1 MVRRLRK
8 LSGAH
13 KPSNGLILA
22 NGGVLTTESAIS
34 LSTHGRRGNDRYPTR
49 DNYELLPA
57 SQLPP
62 SIGMHAEG
70 QAIVETYTVEF
81 DRENRPRLGHIVCR
95 LKSNGHRVIAN
106 HGDITTLEQLSS
118 WTEEPIGRIGFV
130 RQSLTTTGQNLFVF
144 RKDDTC
150 RL

>member
-70 QAIVETYTVEF
+70 QAIVE
-81 DRENRPRLGHIVCR
+81 VCYHLPID
-95 LKSNGHRVIAN
+95 LK
-106 HGDITTLEQLSS
+106 
-118 WTEEPIGRIGFV
+118 FY
-130 RQSLTTTGQNLFVF
+130 
-144 RKDDTC
+144 
-150 RL
+150 